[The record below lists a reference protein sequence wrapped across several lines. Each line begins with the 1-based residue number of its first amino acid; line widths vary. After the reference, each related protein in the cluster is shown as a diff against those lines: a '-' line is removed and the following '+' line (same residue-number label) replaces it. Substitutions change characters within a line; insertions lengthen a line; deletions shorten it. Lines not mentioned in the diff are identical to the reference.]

1 MGIRRYT
8 DLLQTL
14 PRPAKVGLVILVDM
28 ASSLLATWLAYTL
41 RLESWHV
48 PNTNQGLTYLLAAAS
63 FLIVFGVMRIYAVIF
78 RYVSVKTFKHLARAV
93 GVYAALFFGT
103 LLILEMNSVPRSVG
117 LIQPAVFILFLFIS
131 RGSIGVILNEPN
143 SDLNNKR
150 MLIYGA
156 GAAGSQL
163 MSGLSIERN
172 DHVFGF
178 IDDDP
183 RKHGRRMFGIPIFA
197 AGEISEVMAK
207 YQITDILL
215 ALPSIHQA
223 RRQEI
228 IRQLSEHK
236 VRVSTIPGL
245 VQLVGNG
252 NNQFTP
258 QSLAPDDF
266 LPRPPA
272 ERPGPI
278 SSVAGKTV
286 LVTGGGG
293 SIGSEICR
301 QLVGERISTLIIV
314 EHSEYNLYRIDQ
326 EVRRLS
332 AHANMDLELIPVL
345 ADIRDEERIDAIFAE
360 YRPDTVYHAA
370 AYKHVPLV
378 EANQAQAVLNNYFGS
393 RNLARIAARRHVE
406 RFVMISTDKAVRP
419 TNVMGAS
426 KRLAEIAVQLEAAE
440 SQKTIFTMV
449 RFGNVIGSSGS
460 AIPLFQSQISN
471 GGPVTIT
478 HPEVTRYFM
487 SIGEAV
493 TLVLQAGE
501 MAKGGEV
508 FVLDMGEPIKVVD
521 LVSRMIK
528 LYGKEERTADNPDGE
543 IAIEYI
549 GLRPGE
555 KMYEELVLGAEL
567 EQTAHRRIFSANEPF
582 PDRAAFAE
590 IEARLR
596 DMTAVE
602 NRTGL
607 RDYLMEIG
615 ILR

>member
-1 MGIRRYT
+1 MGTRRYT
-8 DLLQTL
+8 DLLQKL
-14 PRPAKVGLVILVDM
+14 PRPAKVGVVILVDM
-28 ASSLLATWLAYTL
+28 ASSLLATWLSYTL

-48 PNTNQGLTYLLAAAS
+48 PNTNQGLTYLLAVAS
-63 FLIVFGVMRIYAVIF
+63 FLIIFGVMRIYAVIF

-93 GVYAALFFGT
+93 GVYAVLFFGT

-207 YQITDILL
+207 YQISDILL

-245 VQLVGNG
+245 VQLVGND
-252 NNQFTP
+252 NTQLTP

-272 ERPGPI
+272 KRLGPI

-301 QLVGERISTLIIV
+301 QLIDERISTLIII

-332 AHANMDLELIPVL
+332 AHRNVDLEMIPVL

-360 YRPDTVYHAA
+360 YRPNTVYHAA

-378 EANQAQAVLNNYFGS
+378 EANQAQAVMNNYFGS
-393 RNLARIAARRHVE
+393 RNLARIAAKRHIE

-440 SQKTIFTMV
+440 SKNTIFTMV

-487 SIGEAV
+487 SISEAV

-521 LVSRMIK
+521 IVSRMIK
-528 LYGKEERTADNPDGE
+528 LCGKEERTANNPDGE
-543 IAIEYI
+543 IVIEYI

-555 KMYEELVLGAEL
+555 KMYEELVLGAKL
-567 EQTAHRRIFSANEPF
+567 EQTAHPRIFSADEPF
-582 PDRAAFAE
+582 PSRVRLTDIETKLKDLITSDDR
-590 IEARLR
+590 INLR
-596 DMTAVE
+596 SYLADI
-602 NRTGL
+602 GL
-607 RDYLMEIG
+607 LI
-615 ILR
+615 

>member
-1 MGIRRYT
+1 
-8 DLLQTL
+8 
-14 PRPAKVGLVILVDM
+14 
-28 ASSLLATWLAYTL
+28 
-41 RLESWHV
+41 
-48 PNTNQGLTYLLAAAS
+48 
-63 FLIVFGVMRIYAVIF
+63 
-78 RYVSVKTFKHLARAV
+78 
-93 GVYAALFFGT
+93 
-103 LLILEMNSVPRSVG
+103 
-117 LIQPAVFILFLFIS
+117 
-131 RGSIGVILNEPN
+131 
-143 SDLNNKR
+143 
-150 MLIYGA
+150 
-156 GAAGSQL
+156 
-163 MSGLSIERN
+163 
-172 DHVFGF
+172 
-178 IDDDP
+178 
-183 RKHGRRMFGIPIFA
+183 
-197 AGEISEVMAK
+197 MAK
-207 YQITDILL
+207 YQISDILL

-245 VQLVGNG
+245 VQLVGND
-252 NNQFTP
+252 NTQLTP

-272 ERPGPI
+272 KRLGPI

-301 QLVGERISTLIIV
+301 QLIDERISTLIII

-332 AHANMDLELIPVL
+332 AHRNVDLEMIPVL

-360 YRPDTVYHAA
+360 YRPNTVYHAA

-378 EANQAQAVLNNYFGS
+378 EANQAQAVMNNYFGS
-393 RNLARIAARRHVE
+393 RNLARIAAKRHIE

-440 SQKTIFTMV
+440 SKNTIFTMV

-487 SIGEAV
+487 SISDAV

-508 FVLDMGEPIKVVD
+508 LVLDMGEPFKVVD
-521 LVSRMIK
+521 IVSRMIK
-528 LYGKEERTADNPDGE
+528 LCGKEERTANNPDGE
-543 IAIEYI
+543 IVIEYI

-555 KMYEELVLGAEL
+555 KMYEELVLGAKL
-567 EQTAHRRIFSANEPF
+567 EQTAHPRIFSADEPF
-582 PDRAAFAE
+582 PSRVRLTDIETKLKDLITSDDR
-590 IEARLR
+590 INLR
-596 DMTAVE
+596 SYLADI
-602 NRTGL
+602 GL
-607 RDYLMEIG
+607 LI
-615 ILR
+615 